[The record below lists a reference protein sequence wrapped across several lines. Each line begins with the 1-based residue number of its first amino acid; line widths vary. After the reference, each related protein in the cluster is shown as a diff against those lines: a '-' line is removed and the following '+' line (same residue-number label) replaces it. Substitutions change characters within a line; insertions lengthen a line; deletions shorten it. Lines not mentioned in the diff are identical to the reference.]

1 MPRQK
6 NRRGRPSKLVMPER
20 IDGVTPEQVADV
32 VMKAKPKEVWR
43 YEEEYKRKHGVPPPK

>member
-1 MPRQK
+1 MPQAK
-6 NRRGRPSKLVMPER
+6 KRRGRPPKLVMPKP

-43 YEEEYKRKHGVPPPK
+43 YEEEYKREHGTVPK

>member
-6 NRRGRPSKLVMPER
+6 KPRGRPPKLVMPQR

-43 YEEEYKRKHGVPPPK
+43 YEQEYKREHGVPPPN